1 MGLKHLQRLLC
12 CLMALGTVVI
22 GACVSELDE
31 TESAAEIIGSA
42 RGDFGVSVSIS
53 GLFAVV
59 GQPQGSSDQPH
70 SGSAYIY
77 EWREGA
83 WIESAALRPH
93 RRYGESHFGQDVAI
107 DSEVAAVGAPDT
119 NHANGAVY
127 IFERFGGEWT
137 QVARLTAE
145 NSQHS
150 RFGQAVALSGDYLLV
165 GAPADAEAGENAGA
179 VYVFQ
184 RQQGVWWDFPVQI
197 LIASDAAAWS
207 GFGAD
212 VAMMGPDAVVG
223 APRDDDREHSNR
235 DYGAAYVFELDRGV
249 WLEVTKLQAGDRAG
263 QDEFGRA
270 VSLVDDEV
278 LIGAPGHDG
287 AGAAYLF
294 KRESGIWS
302 AAAHQLMPSVGVYGD
317 QFGAAVALTDR
328 FLLIGA
334 DESTIVQYGHDHL
347 GHDHGPHGLHHSHH
361 YHRHGHAHWQ
371 GHHGRDGHGHRD
383 QGHGHLG
390 HQGDGEDDGHR
401 SHRRHHHDDDH
412 DPDGNVQQ
420 AGAVYIFERQA
431 TDWSEVDILTPSRAR
446 RHAHFGFAVALDGD
460 HALAGAPSLIQGGYG
475 WVYAYRGFQSNA
487 APEILSTPIN
497 TARVGGLYQYAV
509 IAIDADEDPLT
520 YALMAAPSGMQID
533 AVRGLIEWTPTASGD
548 VTVEVEVN
556 DGLGGRATQTFI
568 ISAHLISAQLSNH
581 APRIISTPIT
591 RAEPFHLVPEV
602 SVTDAYLANQTIT
615 LNGKPYTPG
624 TAITSAG
631 AYELTIEATDEA
643 GNTSVTTIHFT
654 LQTTPLP

>member
-1 MGLKHLQRLLC
+1 
-12 CLMALGTVVI
+12 MALGTVVI

-42 RGDFGVSVSIS
+42 RGDYGVSVSVS
-53 GLFAVV
+53 GPFAVV
-59 GQPQGSSDQPH
+59 GQPQGSWDQPH
-70 SGSAYIY
+70 LGSAYIY

-83 WIESAALRPH
+83 WIESAVLRPH
-93 RRYGESHFGQDVAI
+93 QRYGESRFGTDVAI
-107 DSEVAAVGAPDT
+107 EGEVAAVGASDA

-145 NSQHS
+145 NSQHL
-150 RFGQAVALSGDYLLV
+150 RFGQSVALSGDYLLV
-165 GAPADAEAGENAGA
+165 GAPADAAAGENTGA

-184 RQQGVWWDFPVQI
+184 RQQSVWWDFPVQK

-207 GFGAD
+207 GFGTD
-212 VAMMGPDAVVG
+212 IAMMGPDAVVG
-223 APRDDDREHSNR
+223 APHDDDREPSNR
-235 DYGAAYVFELDRGV
+235 DYGAAYMFELDRGV
-249 WLEVTKLQAGDRAG
+249 WLEVAKLQAGNQAG
-263 QDEFGRA
+263 QDKFGHA
-270 VSLVDDEV
+270 VSLLDDEV

-287 AGAAYLF
+287 TGAAYLF

-302 AAAHQLMPSVGVYGD
+302 TAAHQLIPSVGAYGD

-347 GHDHGPHGLHHSHH
+347 GHDHGPQHSHH

-371 GHHGRDGHGHRD
+371 GHHIHDVPGHRG
-383 QGHGHLG
+383 QGHGHLE
-390 HQGDGEDDGHR
+390 HQDDRDDDRYRGHR
-401 SHRRHHHDDDH
+401 PHHHEDDH
-412 DPDGNVQQ
+412 DSDGKVPQ
-420 AGAVYIFERQA
+420 AGAVYIFERQG
-431 TDWSEVDILTPSRAR
+431 TDWSEVDILTPSHAR
-446 RHAHFGFAVALDGD
+446 RHAHFGFVVALDGD
-460 HALAGAPSLIQGGYG
+460 HALAGAPAFVQGGYG
-475 WVYAYRGFQSNA
+475 RVYAYRGFQSNA
-487 APEILSTPIN
+487 APEILSTPID
-497 TARVGGLYQYAV
+497 TARVGELYQYAV
-509 IAIDADEDPLT
+509 VAIDADEDPLT
-520 YALMAAPSGMQID
+520 YALTAAPSGMQID
-533 AVRGLIEWTPTASGD
+533 AVSGLIEWTPTASED

-568 ISAHLISAQLSNH
+568 ISAPIISASLANQ

-602 SVTDAYLANQTIT
+602 SVTDAYLAHQTIT

-643 GNTSVTTIHFT
+643 GNTSVTTLHFT
-654 LQTTPLP
+654 LETTPLP